1 MTVNTLLIS
10 VPFEGEYYG
19 LLTNHPEYQQPQP
32 PCRSKCLSKYKAPF
46 LNTIAGATSK
56 ELLIRD
62 EDVQV
67 LHGFETTAQAQ
78 AYLTSELFTKDVVEE
93 LKPFLNQAP
102 DIRIYYVI

>member
-1 MTVNTLLIS
+1 M
-10 VPFEGEYYG
+10 
-19 LLTNHPEYQQPQP
+19 
-32 PCRSKCLSKYKAPF
+32 
-46 LNTIAGATSK
+46 
-56 ELLIRD
+56 
-62 EDVQV
+62 QV